1 MFTYVGEPQLAM
13 YASKTGNGASSL
25 WRQET
30 GKKISFIPILSQ
42 TAPHFQKLSFQRPP
56 LSLNKQIVTPCFS
69 RSLSLAK
76 FGPFHLYLH
85 SRQMI
90 YVMTLAWYFP
100 LIILTLNREAK
111 ANQSWA
117 LQMVNLAK
125 KLFKILRP
133 FPPLLSPPF
142 QKLPFPRSDP
152 HYQQQ

>member
-1 MFTYVGEPQLAM
+1 
-13 YASKTGNGASSL
+13 
-25 WRQET
+25 
-30 GKKISFIPILSQ
+30 
-42 TAPHFQKLSFQRPP
+42 
-56 LSLNKQIVTPCFS
+56 
-69 RSLSLAK
+69 
-76 FGPFHLYLH
+76 
-85 SRQMI
+85 
-90 YVMTLAWYFP
+90 MTLAWYFP